1 MRILISGSSGL
12 VGSALCPA
20 LSGAGHDVVRL
31 VRPGSKA
38 PTASIPWDPSSGNV
52 DESALDGIDAVI
64 HLAGENIATGRWT
77 PARKER
83 IRSSR
88 VDGTR
93 VLSEA
98 LARMGHPPGAMICAS
113 AIGLYGDRGDEL
125 LRETSASGSSFL
137 ARVCVDWEAAAGS
150 AVGAGIRVAALRF
163 GVILTPRGG
172 ALGRMLPPF
181 RLGLGG
187 KVGDGGQYMSWISLD
202 DAVGAIVHALDR
214 DEIRGPVNAVAPGP
228 VTNLEFTRTLGR
240 VLSRPTI
247 FPMPAVAA
255 RLAFGEMA
263 DELLLASTRVEPARL
278 LATGFRFRH
287 PELEGALRDLLE
299 LAS

>member
-20 LSGAGHDVVRL
+20 LSDAGHDVVRL
-31 VRPGSKA
+31 VRPGSTA
-38 PTASIPWDPSSGNV
+38 PTASIPWDPSRGSV
-52 DESALDGIDAVI
+52 DESALEGTDAVV

-93 VLSEA
+93 ALSEA
-98 LARMGHPPGAMICAS
+98 LARMKRPPGAMICAS

-125 LRETSASGSSFL
+125 LRETSVPGSSFL
-137 ARVCVDWEAAAGS
+137 ARVCVDWEAAAGA
-150 AVGAGIRVAALRF
+150 AVQAGIRVAALRF

-187 KVGDGGQYMSWISLD
+187 RVGDGGQ
-202 DAVGAIVHALDR
+202 
-214 DEIRGPVNAVAPGP
+214 VNAVAPGP

-278 LATGFRFRH
+278 LATGFRFLH
-287 PELEGALRDLLE
+287 PELDGALRDLLGR
-299 LAS
+299 